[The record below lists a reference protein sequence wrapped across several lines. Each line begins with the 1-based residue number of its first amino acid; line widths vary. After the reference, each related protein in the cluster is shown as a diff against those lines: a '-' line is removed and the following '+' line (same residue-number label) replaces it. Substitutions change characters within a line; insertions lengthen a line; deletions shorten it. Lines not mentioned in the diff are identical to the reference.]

1 MSLLYIFLPYFC
13 ILLMCGVRM
22 LYVFFYCIFLQIVYW
37 DSQSV
42 FLEHRFI
49 TPKDNFVNAVAISR
63 IRMINCNAE
72 DVMKELLEKSKLQD
86 SETAR
91 KIEKP
96 EIPLEVARWIESNE
110 ISSSKLRN
118 GI

>member
-1 MSLLYIFLPYFC
+1 M
-13 ILLMCGVRM
+13 
-22 LYVFFYCIFLQIVYW
+22 
-37 DSQSV
+37 

-49 TPKDNFVNAVAISR
+49 TPKDNFINAIAISR

-72 DVMKELLEKSKLQD
+72 DVMQELLEKCKLQD
-86 SETAR
+86 NESAR

-96 EIPLEVARWIESNE
+96 EIPIEVARWLESNE

-118 GI
+118 GT